1 MVRVIS
7 AFIEAAQRC
16 KKSPTECTQI
26 VENLLRTMCPNL
38 GLCSITA
45 TKNRGDFSWIE
56 GILNTGV
63 PDGRHR
69 LILYV
74 ISRYLTNIKG
84 LNEADAVNEIKG
96 FLERSCKNF
105 GNCSKVYDSWIRNVV
120 SKVKSGGW
128 KPWSLEKLK
137 EQDPDLYNTVLKLT
151 SENGREQV
159 NRLKS

>member
-1 MVRVIS
+1 MF
-7 AFIEAAQRC
+7 AEAAQRC
-16 KKSPTECTQI
+16 EESPAECPQI
-26 VENLLRTMCPNL
+26 AESVLRTMCPNVNM
-38 GLCSITA
+38 CSVTA
-45 TKNRGDFSWIE
+45 VKSRGDFSWIE
-56 GILNTGV
+56 SVLSTGV

-74 ISRYLTNIKG
+74 LSRYLANVKG
-84 LNEADAVNEIKG
+84 LNEADAVNEIRG

-137 EQDPDLYNTVLKLT
+137 EKDPDLYNTVLKLI
-151 SENGREQV
+151 SESGKGQV
-159 NRLKS
+159 DTLSATRS